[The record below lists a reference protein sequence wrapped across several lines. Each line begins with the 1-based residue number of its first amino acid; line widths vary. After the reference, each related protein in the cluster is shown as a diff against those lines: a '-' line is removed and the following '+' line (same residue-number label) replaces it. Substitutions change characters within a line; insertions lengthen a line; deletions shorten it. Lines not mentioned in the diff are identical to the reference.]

1 MANVDG
7 QTLLMA
13 VQAVQAQIRLLEMQI
28 DHASEDDDISDQ
40 EDLLMG
46 YSKAADALR
55 LAYEAEELSSSNLPP
70 YDMLISAKG

>member
-13 VQAVQAQIRLLEMQI
+13 VQAVQAQISLLEMQI
-28 DHASEDDDISDQ
+28 DHASEDDDISDL